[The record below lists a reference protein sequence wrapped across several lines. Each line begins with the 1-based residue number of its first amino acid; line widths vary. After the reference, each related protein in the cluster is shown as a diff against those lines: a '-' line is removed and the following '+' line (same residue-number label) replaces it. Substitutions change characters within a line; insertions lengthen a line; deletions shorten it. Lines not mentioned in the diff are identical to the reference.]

1 MSPYLAPVL
10 AKIEEAPALASLY
23 LVRPLEEVKL
33 KWVDPQLRKIF
44 EKVKEMNTSIVSE
57 EASTVASA
65 A

>member
-23 LVRPLEEVKL
+23 LVRPLEEAKL

-44 EKVKEMNTSIVSE
+44 EKVEEMNASIVSE